1 MNPQVPKNTYTRI
14 QLRCMPKSYFLL
26 FMLIFVFLGTPRMY
40 AQHLA
45 NQHAE
50 IIQDRRIDSLV
61 NRQAILNDL
70 KKTIPGYR
78 VQIYSGPQRSK
89 ANEVKADFSGNFSDI
104 PAYLV
109 YQQPNFKIRTGNF
122 RTKLEAYKFMKSL
135 PYQFANSFIVNDEI
149 VIPELDKK

>member
-1 MNPQVPKNTYTRI
+1 MNPKVSKNAIKNI
-14 QLRCMPKSYFLL
+14 QLRFIAQGCFLL
-26 FMLIFVFLGTPRMY
+26 FMLFFMLLATPRMY
-40 AQHLA
+40 AQHV
-45 NQHAE
+45 E

-61 NRQAILNDL
+61 NRQALLNDL

-104 PAYLV
+104 PAYLI

-135 PYQFANSFIVNDEI
+135 PFQFANSFIVNDEI